1 MKYWEVIVNA
11 ETQVQFSVNSKK
23 KKNGYVI
30 KLDIYSFVKHKIQ
43 PTSFLLSVDL
53 LQFFVDEIM
62 T

>member
-11 ETQVQFSVNSKK
+11 ENQMQLIQKK
-23 KKNGYVI
+23 KKKWII

>member
-1 MKYWEVIVNA
+1 MQKPKCSFQLI
-11 ETQVQFSVNSKK
+11 QKK
-23 KKNGYVI
+23 KKKWII